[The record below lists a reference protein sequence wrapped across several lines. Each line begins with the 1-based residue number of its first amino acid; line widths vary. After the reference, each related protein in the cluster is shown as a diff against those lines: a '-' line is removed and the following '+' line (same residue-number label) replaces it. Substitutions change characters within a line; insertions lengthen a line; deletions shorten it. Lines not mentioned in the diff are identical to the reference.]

1 MLVHIDDPRHETSYL
16 YEKTNSIYIVF
27 TSCKLVK
34 RYYFSSAVPRQ
45 HKKNKKNKKITNS

>member
-45 HKKNKKNKKITNS
+45 HKKIKR